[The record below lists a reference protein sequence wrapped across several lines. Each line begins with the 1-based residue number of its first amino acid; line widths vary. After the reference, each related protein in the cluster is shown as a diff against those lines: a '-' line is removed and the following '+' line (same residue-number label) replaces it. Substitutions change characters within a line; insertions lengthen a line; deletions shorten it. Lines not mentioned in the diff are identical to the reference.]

1 MKKRGIRRVL
11 AFALAMLLLFSSL
24 PNGESLFGIVFEK
37 LTGESEQLTVK
48 ANQPVVSAVLALE
61 LYKVDQN
68 GNPITANCE
77 IGVFDKT
84 TGNLM
89 GYFNQD
95 PGTNRY
101 TWEDF
106 SGTHIVG
113 DKVIIRETK
122 PPMGYQLS
130 TLYCEMTYSDSY
142 QVYTDEGHF
151 TRYTI
156 GILYNVDG
164 TIYEGNITQTP
175 ATTSDM
181 WEIINYWLANDPT
194 YGDTFRFD
202 PTKADAAYN
211 CGTTILLIYKH
222 LYSVDITASDLHL
235 FGESQRQTLTASIR
249 DASQLKI
256 GDIVYYGG
264 YQTASGWH
272 SAHTGMIVGTG
283 STADEVRIMHM
294 SDHGQTGAG
303 SSNFYITS
311 LSTAFASQG
320 TWGDMN
326 VWAWRPFNAF
336 PQDNAPSTDGT
347 FVNFLTSTGPGSI
360 RLILKKMDSSG
371 NPVEGCEF
379 KVYSDAACTTEV
391 TSTLDP
397 TSTPVDATFT
407 WDDTINAYTLILYG
421 NIGDV
426 FYIKETGAPDGWSVS
441 NEVLPI
447 QIVGDD
453 MSPTATYYYD
463 GNSET
468 ATGCTVATYTNN
480 SSAELIFLKLDS
492 ETGKAIAND
501 ATFQVQDMDGNNV
514 ESDLGVSWSILAP
527 DDENRKAYQLSIDT
541 PVAGDYKIVEVSA
554 PSGYVNE
561 NKTLTFTLIDGDNS
575 NLEVDGY
582 DGTNDEGYGYINNTP
597 QKGLVTLTKLDI
609 EAGATNKG
617 TNGDSFRTGVI
628 YGIFASNAINHPDG
642 RTGQLFAAND
652 LIGVSAIG
660 ADGTLTFDDLYL
672 GNYYVKELYILND
685 SIHASFAIRAA
696 GSPATKSDMYPVTG
710 HLFEW
715 DWSSSDGD
723 IVSTMAD
730 EWRGFLNS
738 NIYKNN
744 GSTFTA
750 ATTLKSPEFTRIDDD
765 SRDDYEYIMYPGYY
779 ADGTSYSVVLTWDQT
794 VNKFVIEKETTSKDQ
809 IIKGKFTFY
818 KETGSN
824 ISQANQKLE
833 GAGFTIYKVTSL
845 SKYSDDWVNP
855 DGTFNIAKIRNAY
868 LTGTTSSSDV
878 AGNFYDETTGTYSWV
893 DIYDF
898 SGEEAAICDLYVTD
912 DTTDTTG
919 YLNDGSQTG
928 SLTQF
933 YYSEMEADI
942 LAGRLEQ
949 ISGNHYRV
957 AELFSDEYGMV
968 VTPYIPFGDY
978 IVVETTTPTDYEQA
992 LPFLVA
998 LYKDAGEKQV
1008 SDGISPWVNPGFT
1021 MGNTDPGSLV
1031 VKPSDNPYEAWY
1043 SYSSDIIDEA
1053 FEMRI
1058 RLRKYDADTQKEV
1071 LQPGAE
1077 YEIYRIIEMKNGN
1090 DAVVSAAD
1098 FDTYKTNHP
1107 DSTFTDV
1114 LDDEGNLKTVKWSE
1128 LDSTG
1133 YSMDFELRILGGQYY
1148 KCIKQN
1154 NEVDPVLTDTF
1165 KTVALLESDDVGTYT
1180 AGCVIE
1186 TQRLACGDYLVE
1198 EVQAPNGYYNDPDY
1212 YITFKVTTDREFY
1225 IDAVLNSS
1233 VERYA
1238 WGTENYFDDET
1249 RGLLTIY
1256 KLGEVLTDATPSA
1269 VTNQALLDALDVQNA
1284 NTYDF
1289 VYEEKYIGGA
1299 QYSIYAAEDIL
1310 TPDYQYERDDTG
1322 HIIWI
1327 QDQYGYTVPKRTTW
1341 FKKGDLVAVIQT
1353 GLNGQTTITNVQYDP
1368 NGEASCTTT
1377 YDEAT
1382 DTYTTS
1388 YYGVST
1394 GTYNTYTG
1402 TESHPIVSV
1411 VVNREGKVT
1420 IELPLGK
1427 YEITESG
1434 SPLGFTGLVD
1444 VTDKQTAEF
1453 VWNNQDEQYVR
1464 TVSNNNAETTSMPY
1478 QSEADRAGEAAG
1490 YTNEGISVTNDRIKA
1505 AADVY
1510 KISDSSGQ
1518 PLAGVVFGLFTTEPI
1533 YDYLGH
1539 TLIEASSMSPT
1550 LIGYGISDAN
1560 GQVVFNSDIPIGSY
1574 VANNGSEFI
1583 VAGSTHKNYSA
1594 TASNMS
1600 GTGSVT
1606 TKVTDADVLTGPTT
1620 GSDYELSGE
1629 ANALTS
1635 ATHVCTYSSYFTDD
1649 LAKKVADQSG
1659 YDFERALLVLINDAN
1674 YDEGDIILLEFDDI
1688 YDKLTDDTPPA
1699 TFEDEIDLKGNYVAI
1714 LVNDVT
1720 GTYMLCEERA
1730 TSSNTG
1736 NYIIR
1741 ELTTD
1746 YGIWLEDD
1754 DYMISYH
1761 AYYDTDKKLT
1771 GTFNG
1776 SVAKAVETET
1786 DANGYVSV
1794 KNDITGKNYIAN
1806 KATHVSLNKMT
1817 TGGAELPGASMILI
1831 DNSTHAAVKTWVSG
1845 TTAVNFEGLK
1855 INNTLP
1861 TVKNGQGTYTFRE
1874 TAAPSGYTIAPDIN
1888 FCLVR
1893 IEDPTLSG
1901 GMVLTA
1907 SMPDDDFL
1915 ADEGI
1920 AGVTPADE
1928 ASSEVN
1934 QGKVSIT
1941 ENSMRNYTIAGNLSE
1956 LEELTIDGT
1965 IGAHKYVGV
1974 KIESNEPIAKLS
1986 LDGGNSFIT
1995 AATESGKI
2003 IKIDGSSFYLLLECD
2018 TLSANMEQLTVIA
2031 YNYEGDASNITTV
2044 GFVDLENQ
2052 PLPIGLSGVLMDGY
2066 FDDAYK
2072 TAYDTNQA
2080 AAEVIR
2086 NADGTYTVNADL
2098 SALTS
2103 YDNGISDSKWISLM
2117 VDTMQPSIV
2126 DMEFA
2131 GTVFGTADVATF
2143 AQFGIPVGA
2152 FHYWL
2157 DTDDANYAN
2166 GVDLV
2171 VTDTDGITQYTT
2183 KVYLKDTSGIA
2194 PSEPTA
2200 FVDYDYDVYVWQ
2212 VSPETITNT
2221 ESLIYAFGTYT
2232 NSQGQTL
2239 NWYVNRDGQLYLERQ
2254 DQTVPFEFDARTYD
2268 DVTGDLTSEEMPWEQ
2283 HLRKMLPN
2291 GDYDLDENGDY
2302 QQVANPTELVLDDW
2316 DNGFVM
2322 PLAAGYFEDTDGWTY
2337 SYTFDSTETT
2347 YTQIDIGW
2355 VKVNGQ
2361 INMFDKGG
2369 STPPSSPSPDTP
2381 KPSPTPDKPKTH
2393 PVEVSKLLITDGPE
2407 LPGAKMV
2414 IYNNKGEEVERW
2426 ISTTVPHVVQLYPG
2440 TYTLV
2445 EKWAQTGY
2453 ATGADITFTVTD
2465 EDKVT
2470 HVAMID
2476 DYTRVTVSKK
2486 DITTDEEIP
2495 GAVLTVVDEDNIIVD
2510 QWISGTTPHQING
2523 VLEEGKSYTLI
2534 ETLNPKG
2541 YAYSSSITF
2550 TVTGATNGKYTT
2562 QHVVMYDSPSAES
2575 GDTNVFALNNR
2586 QVVIL
2591 IILGLGLSLLAV
2603 ALVMAKKKYRD
2614 NQ

>member
-11 AFALAMLLLFSSL
+11 AFALSLLLIFGSI
-24 PNGESLFGIVFEK
+24 PGGESLFGLVYEK
-37 LTGESEQLTVK
+37 LTGEKSSITSLAGGASE
-48 ANQPVVSAVLALE
+48 AAVLALE
-61 LYKVDQN
+61 LYKVDDN
-68 GNPITANCE
+68 GNPIVSPCT
-77 IGVFDKT
+77 ISVYDKNT
-84 TGNLM
+84 NEYM
-89 GYFNQD
+89 GDFVQQT
-95 PGTNRY
+95 GTNHY

-106 SGTHIVG
+106 SGNHNVG
-113 DKVIIRETK
+113 DVVVIRETV
-122 PPMGYQLS
+122 PPTGYQLS
-130 TLYCEMTYSDSY
+130 TLYSEMTYSNQYSRYINDGQY
-142 QVYTDEGHF
+142 

-156 GILYNVDG
+156 GVLYTVEG
-164 TIYEGNITQTP
+164 TVYEGNISVVPSEYNT
-175 ATTSDM
+175 M
-181 WEIINYWLANDPT
+181 WNIINQWMANDPN
-194 YGDTFRFD
+194 YGGSMNPYGEGVDCGSSI
-202 PTKADAAYN
+202 AY
-211 CGTTILLIYKH
+211 IYQH
-222 LYSVDITASDLHL
+222 MGYYLSATSLYQT
-235 FGESQRQTLTASIR
+235 RQIRTLNNAIY
-249 DASQLKI
+249 DASQLRV
-256 GDIVYYGG
+256 GDIIFFGG
-264 YQTASGWH
+264 YYNSSGQWH
-272 SAHTGMIVGTG
+272 SAHTGMVVSTG
-283 STADEVRIMHM
+283 ATADDVMVMHM
-294 SDHGQTGAG
+294 TNHREEVG
-303 SSNFYITS
+303 SPNFFIVP
-311 LSTAFASQG
+311 LSTGINHASWG
-320 TWGDMN
+320 DGHTWGYRVVDG
-326 VWAWRPFNAF
+326 F
-336 PQDNAPSTDGT
+336 PQESAPSSDGT
-347 FVNFLTSTGPGSI
+347 FVNFLSSSGEGSI
-360 RLILKKMDSSG
+360 RLVLLKQDSSG
-371 NPVEGCEF
+371 NPVAGCSF
-379 KVYSDAACTTEV
+379 AVYSDAACTTPV
-391 TSTLDP
+391 TSTTR
-397 TSTPVDATFT
+397 TSTGVTADATFV
-407 WDDTINAYTLILYG
+407 WDDTINAYTLTLYG
-421 NIGDV
+421 NVGDM

-453 MSPTATYYYD
+453 EAETYFYD
-463 GNSET
+463 GDSLT
-468 ATGCTVATYTNN
+468 ATGCTIAHYTNN

-514 ESDLGVSWSILAP
+514 ETDLGVSWSILAP

-575 NLEVDGY
+575 NLEVNGY

-617 TNGDSFRTGVI
+617 TNGDTYREGVI

-809 IIKGKFTFY
+809 VIKGKFTFY

-833 GAGFTIYKVTSL
+833 GAGFTIYKITAL
-845 SKYSDDWVNP
+845 SRYSDDWVNP

-868 LTGTTSSSDV
+868 LTGTVSSNDV

-942 LAGRLEQ
+942 LAGRLVQ

-968 VTPYIPFGDY
+968 VTPYMPFGDY
-978 IVVETTTPTDYEQA
+978 LVVETTTPTDYEQA

-1090 DAVVSAAD
+1090 DVVDSAAD

-1114 LDDEGNLKTVKWSE
+1114 LDADGNLETVKWSE

-1165 KTVALLESDDVGTYT
+1165 KTVALLETDDVGTYT
-1180 AGCVIE
+1180 SGCVIE

-1212 YITFKVTTDREFY
+1212 YITFTVTTDREFY

-1249 RGLLTIY
+1249 RGLLTVY
-1256 KLGEVLTDATPSA
+1256 KLGEVLTDATPNA

-1299 QYSIYAAEDIL
+1299 QYSIYAAEDIY

-1327 QDQYGYTVPKRTTW
+1327 TDDYGYTVPKRTTW

-1377 YDEAT
+1377 YDAAT

-1402 TESHPIVSV
+1402 TESHPIVRV
-1411 VVNREGKVT
+1411 VVNREGKAT

-1427 YEITESG
+1427 YEIKESG

-1453 VWNNQDEQYVR
+1453 VWDNQDEQYVR
-1464 TVSNNNAETTSMPY
+1464 TVSNNNAESTSMVY

-1490 YTNEGISVTNDRIKA
+1490 YTNEGITVTNDRIKA

-1533 YDYLGH
+1533 YDYLGN
-1539 TLIEASSMSPT
+1539 TLIDASALSPT
-1550 LIGYGISDAN
+1550 LIGYGISDVN

-1574 VANNGSEFI
+1574 VANNGSEYI
-1583 VAGSTHKNYSA
+1583 VASSTHKNYSA

-1606 TKVTDADVLTGPTT
+1606 TKVTDA
-1620 GSDYELSGE
+1620 E
-1629 ANALTS
+1629 
-1635 ATHVCTYSSYFTDD
+1635 SYQAR
-1649 LAKKVADQSG
+1649 L
-1659 YDFERALLVLINDAN
+1659 
-1674 YDEGDIILLEFDDI
+1674 ILLQVQLM
-1688 YDKLTDDTPPA
+1688 YA
-1699 TFEDEIDLKGNYVAI
+1699 H
-1714 LVNDVT
+1714 
-1720 GTYMLCEERA
+1720 
-1730 TSSNTG
+1730 
-1736 NYIIR
+1736 IR
-1741 ELTTD
+1741 HTLLTTLLKRLQ
-1746 YGIWLEDD
+1746 IR
-1754 DYMISYH
+1754 
-1761 AYYDTDKKLT
+1761 
-1771 GTFNG
+1771 
-1776 SVAKAVETET
+1776 VV
-1786 DANGYVSV
+1786 
-1794 KNDITGKNYIAN
+1794 
-1806 KATHVSLNKMT
+1806 
-1817 TGGAELPGASMILI
+1817 MIL
-1831 DNSTHAAVKTWVSG
+1831 
-1845 TTAVNFEGLK
+1845 
-1855 INNTLP
+1855 
-1861 TVKNGQGTYTFRE
+1861 RE
-1874 TAAPSGYTIAPDIN
+1874 H
-1888 FCLVR
+1888 CL
-1893 IEDPTLSG
+1893 
-1901 GMVLTA
+1901 
-1907 SMPDDDFL
+1907 FL
-1915 ADEGI
+1915 
-1920 AGVTPADE
+1920 
-1928 ASSEVN
+1928 
-1934 QGKVSIT
+1934 
-1941 ENSMRNYTIAGNLSE
+1941 
-1956 LEELTIDGT
+1956 
-1965 IGAHKYVGV
+1965 
-1974 KIESNEPIAKLS
+1974 
-1986 LDGGNSFIT
+1986 
-1995 AATESGKI
+1995 
-2003 IKIDGSSFYLLLECD
+2003 
-2018 TLSANMEQLTVIA
+2018 
-2031 YNYEGDASNITTV
+2031 
-2044 GFVDLENQ
+2044 
-2052 PLPIGLSGVLMDGY
+2052 
-2066 FDDAYK
+2066 
-2072 TAYDTNQA
+2072 
-2080 AAEVIR
+2080 
-2086 NADGTYTVNADL
+2086 
-2098 SALTS
+2098 
-2103 YDNGISDSKWISLM
+2103 
-2117 VDTMQPSIV
+2117 
-2126 DMEFA
+2126 
-2131 GTVFGTADVATF
+2131 
-2143 AQFGIPVGA
+2143 
-2152 FHYWL
+2152 
-2157 DTDDANYAN
+2157 
-2166 GVDLV
+2166 
-2171 VTDTDGITQYTT
+2171 
-2183 KVYLKDTSGIA
+2183 
-2194 PSEPTA
+2194 
-2200 FVDYDYDVYVWQ
+2200 
-2212 VSPETITNT
+2212 
-2221 ESLIYAFGTYT
+2221 
-2232 NSQGQTL
+2232 
-2239 NWYVNRDGQLYLERQ
+2239 
-2254 DQTVPFEFDARTYD
+2254 
-2268 DVTGDLTSEEMPWEQ
+2268 
-2283 HLRKMLPN
+2283 
-2291 GDYDLDENGDY
+2291 
-2302 QQVANPTELVLDDW
+2302 
-2316 DNGFVM
+2316 
-2322 PLAAGYFEDTDGWTY
+2322 
-2337 SYTFDSTETT
+2337 
-2347 YTQIDIGW
+2347 
-2355 VKVNGQ
+2355 
-2361 INMFDKGG
+2361 
-2369 STPPSSPSPDTP
+2369 
-2381 KPSPTPDKPKTH
+2381 
-2393 PVEVSKLLITDGPE
+2393 
-2407 LPGAKMV
+2407 
-2414 IYNNKGEEVERW
+2414 
-2426 ISTTVPHVVQLYPG
+2426 
-2440 TYTLV
+2440 
-2445 EKWAQTGY
+2445 
-2453 ATGADITFTVTD
+2453 
-2465 EDKVT
+2465 
-2470 HVAMID
+2470 
-2476 DYTRVTVSKK
+2476 
-2486 DITTDEEIP
+2486 
-2495 GAVLTVVDEDNIIVD
+2495 
-2510 QWISGTTPHQING
+2510 
-2523 VLEEGKSYTLI
+2523 
-2534 ETLNPKG
+2534 
-2541 YAYSSSITF
+2541 
-2550 TVTGATNGKYTT
+2550 
-2562 QHVVMYDSPSAES
+2562 
-2575 GDTNVFALNNR
+2575 
-2586 QVVIL
+2586 
-2591 IILGLGLSLLAV
+2591 
-2603 ALVMAKKKYRD
+2603 
-2614 NQ
+2614 